1 MRGAVDVR
9 ALECAFAEIV
19 GRHEILRTVY
29 IEDNGELSQRVT
41 APGHFEINRTSS
53 DGDPSPL
60 MQRELDSAALVAPF
74 DHRLYDYG
82 YAIQT
87 YPGDFLSQ
95 NAQALREWLI
105 DQG

>member
-1 MRGAVDVR
+1 
-9 ALECAFAEIV
+9 
-19 GRHEILRTVY
+19 
-29 IEDNGELSQRVT
+29 
-41 APGHFEINRTSS
+41 
-53 DGDPSPL
+53 

-74 DHRLYDYG
+74 DHRLDDYG

-105 DQG
+105 DQV